1 MSPNT
6 ERNHET
12 QASNTKQACP
22 DRRGH
27 AEGTTMN
34 DNLSSPQRTMVFD
47 DADSVNDAIDLLFLE
62 QHISGTFPFA
72 ESGFLAR
79 VREDASLVPAGS
91 TPSRQAVHDGNRSVL
106 AHGPGW
112 VLCATRWREGNARV
126 SVVAQ
131 SQQLARS
138 VFEKATQGAQ
148 VPPRVDRSKA
158 DVGFWHVG
166 PRGPVRTER
175 SLRVQGWTEIRRN
188 YPERTQVALDRV
200 MAMSKRALPGKVLL
214 LHGPPGTGKTT
225 ALRALTDAW
234 RPWCQVDYVLDPER
248 LFDIPAYLL
257 NIALGEGD
265 EDEDD
270 EGTGRARLLILEDC
284 DELIATTAK
293 DRSGQGLAR
302 LLNLTDGLLG
312 QGLSLLVAIT
322 TNEPLT
328 SLHPA
333 IARPGRCIAE
343 IEVGLF
349 GDDEARRWL
358 GRDLPARS
366 GRGRSLAELVAVRDG
381 SQPVRAAGGK
391 ADRVGQYL

>member
-1 MSPNT
+1 
-6 ERNHET
+6 
-12 QASNTKQACP
+12 
-22 DRRGH
+22 
-27 AEGTTMN
+27 
-34 DNLSSPQRTMVFD
+34 MVFD

-62 QHISGTFPFA
+62 QHISGTYPFA

-79 VREDASLVPAGS
+79 VREDASLMPSGS
-91 TPSRQAVHDGNRSVL
+91 TPSRLAVHDGNRSLL
-106 AHGPGW
+106 AQGPGW
-112 VLCATRWREGNARV
+112 VLCATRWRHGNARV

-138 VFEKATQGAQ
+138 VFEQATRDAQ
-148 VPPRVDRSKA
+148 TPPTIDRSKA

-166 PRGPVRTER
+166 GRGPVRTER
-175 SLRVQGWTEIRRN
+175 SLRVQQWTDIRGN
-188 YPERTQVALDRV
+188 YPERTQAALDRV
-200 MAMSKRALPGKVLL
+200 MAMSKDALPGKVLL

-225 ALRALTDAW
+225 ALRALADAW

-265 EDEDD
+265 EDEGGD
-270 EGTGRARLLILEDC
+270 GTGRARLLILEDC
-284 DELIATTAK
+284 DELIATTARE
-293 DRSGQGLAR
+293 RSGQGLAR

-312 QGLSLLVAIT
+312 QGLSLLVAVT

-349 GDDEARRWL
+349 SDDEARRWL
-358 GRDLPARS
+358 GHELPARL
-366 GRGRSLAELVAVRDG
+366 GRGRSLAELVALRDG
-381 SQPVRAAGGK
+381 SEPVRATGGQ
-391 ADRVGQYL
+391 AERVGQYL